1 MESQKGGKSLE
12 ILIRI
17 MYIVISFKWRETI

>member
-1 MESQKGGKSLE
+1 MESQKGEKSLE

>member
-1 MESQKGGKSLE
+1 MESQKGEKSLE
-12 ILIRI
+12 ILIRN